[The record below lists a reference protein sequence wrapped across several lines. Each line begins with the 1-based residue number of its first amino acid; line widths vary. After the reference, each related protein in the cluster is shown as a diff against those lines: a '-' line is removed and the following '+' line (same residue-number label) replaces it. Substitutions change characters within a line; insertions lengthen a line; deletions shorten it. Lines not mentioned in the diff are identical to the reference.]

1 MTYDKFYVLGMNCAI
16 VIGVLGIA
24 YLVRKKMGFMNVEY
38 DERQKIIQGIGYKYG
53 FFTMMISCMLYGMA
67 TGFCVVP
74 VHPTVMI
81 LACVFLG
88 VGVFGG
94 YCIWKEAYFG
104 IHANN
109 KSTIVVMVLV
119 VAANALSTVS
129 HMISG
134 TIMEDGVIGINA
146 LNVLCAIFFLAML
159 SVIAVKS
166 WTISKADGGSKEE
179 DE

>member
-1 MTYDKFYVLGMNCAI
+1 MTYDKFYVLGMDCAI
-16 VIGVLGIA
+16 VIGVLVIA

-38 DERQKIIQGIGYKYG
+38 DERQKIIQGTGYKYG
-53 FFTMMISCMLYGMA
+53 FFTMMISGMVYGLS
-67 TGFCVVP
+67 TGTCVVP
-74 VHPTVMI
+74 VHPMVMI
-81 LACVFLG
+81 TACVFSG

-109 KSTIVVMVLV
+109 KSTIVVMILV

-129 HMISG
+129 HIISG
-134 TIMEDGVIGINA
+134 TIIEDGIVGINA
-146 LNVLCAIFFLAML
+146 MNALCALFFLAML
-159 SVIAVKS
+159 CVIAAKK
-166 WTISKADGGSKEE
+166 WEIRKADGSSKEE